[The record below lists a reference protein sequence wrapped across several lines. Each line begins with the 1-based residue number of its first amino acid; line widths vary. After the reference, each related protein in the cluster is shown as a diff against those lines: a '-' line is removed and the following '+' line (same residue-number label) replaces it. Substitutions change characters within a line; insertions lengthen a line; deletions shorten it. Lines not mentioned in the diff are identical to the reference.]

1 MNAPHYR
8 PHLSELGFECV
19 GAEEGVLLDLHRDRL
34 ALQLPS
40 GRLQLDWE
48 DELRLLRAQ
57 KLGSKSDLFAR
68 AVRPSGAQ
76 RIKTVLDLT
85 CGTGRD
91 SLHLLALGLE
101 VTTLE
106 HDPYLF
112 ALQFFEAARLGA
124 NAPKV
129 IFAEAATYLAASPS
143 FDVIYFDPMYEDAA
157 HAKKRKAAPRKEI
170 QLFYEYFASLADA
183 SCEAVSETE
192 ILALAR
198 TKALRRVVVKRSLK
212 APSILS
218 PAPYCYEGKST
229 RYDGY
234 PPLGSKLT

>member
-8 PHLSELGFECV
+8 PRLNELGFECV
-19 GAEEGVLLDLHRDRL
+19 GAEDGLFLDLHRDRL

-40 GRLQLDWE
+40 GLLQLDWE
-48 DELRLLRAQ
+48 DELRFLRAQ

-76 RIKTVLDLT
+76 RIKSVLDLT

-91 SLHLLALGLE
+91 TLHLLALGLE
-101 VTTLE
+101 VTALE
-106 HDPYLF
+106 RDPYLF

-124 NAPKV
+124 HSPQV
-129 IFAEAATYLAASPS
+129 IFAEAHSYLATAPH
-143 FDVIYFDPMYEDAA
+143 FDVIYFDPMYEDPT

-170 QLFYEYFASLADA
+170 QLFYDYFAGLDQGLKGDVA
-183 SCEAVSETE
+183 SESE
-192 ILALAR
+192 ILCLAR
-198 TKALRRVVVKRSLK
+198 TKALRRVVVKRSLR
-212 APSILS
+212 APSIVS
-218 PAPYCYEGKST
+218 PVPYSYEGKST

-234 PPLGSKLT
+234 PPLSS